1 MSSAPNPIRMPA
13 SVLLTMVLSVGHF
26 SMNRRFKSLAET
38 RLPPNMQT
46 EITAP
51 ATGIETIDPTDAV
64 IENPGAKTARIVKV
78 IPIAPIDSV
87 SRMKLDSDLSDTPS
101 LSARMANS
109 ASARSTWP
117 KRQGSTYRR
126 LSRKQAEQRFN
137 VDHRKDAEK
146 GESEVDFAISEMPDR
161 PEHTSAVHIGAEPE
175 QHGCRNQVAEWRP
188 TLLHHW

>member
-1 MSSAPNPIRMPA
+1 
-13 SVLLTMVLSVGHF
+13 
-26 SMNRRFKSLAET
+26 
-38 RLPPNMQT
+38 MQT

-64 IENPGAKTARIVKV
+64 IENPGAKTARTVKV

-87 SRMKLDSDLSDTPS
+87 SRRKLDSGSERQTKPQRQDGQKRDCEKH
-101 LSARMANS
+101 R
-109 ASARSTWP
+109 P

-126 LSRKQAEQRFN
+126 LIRKQAKQRFD

-146 GESEVDFAISEMPDR
+146 RESEVDFAISEMPDR
-161 PEHTSAVHIGAEPE
+161 PEHTGAVHIGAEPE

-188 TLLHHW
+188 TLLHRR